1 MNALLKSLPLLLA
14 TSTALAAPH
23 QHGQAY
29 LDMVLEPPTLLISI
43 SSPLAN
49 LTGFEYQPATKEEQS
64 RWEQVKQDMQTPD
77 LLIRL
82 PEAADC
88 SLSRVLLQSP
98 FATAEAH
105 DHDHGDH
112 GDHGDHQHADLM
124 AEYQYVCA
132 RAEALRQLELP
143 IMQKYP
149 DIERL
154 RLQFIAP
161 DRLHRID
168 INAGQDHVELP

>member
-82 PEAADC
+82 PEDADC

-98 FATAEAH
+98 FATAEA
-105 DHDHGDH
+105 HDHGDH

-168 INAGQDHVELP
+168 INAGQGHVELP